1 VDETPEPTA
10 GPRASDAEREQFTGV
25 LQRHFYE
32 GRLSTEEFSDRV
44 DRALHARTLGE
55 LYELV
60 ADLPQ
65 LPAVE
70 RPGVAHD
77 GGTGRPHWW
86 RRR

>member
-1 VDETPEPTA
+1 VDDTPEPAA
-10 GPRASDAEREQFTGV
+10 GPRASDDEREQFAAL
-25 LQRHFYE
+25 LQRHFAE
-32 GRLSTEEFSDRV
+32 GRLSAEEFSERV
-44 DRALHARTLGE
+44 DRVLTARTLGE

-70 RPGVAHD
+70 RPSAPSP
-77 GGTGRPHWW
+77 GGGRRRWW